1 MVQLAHEVLKL
12 SDGSQIGFVRVP
24 GKLPELLAVGGYGK
38 SALEKPLGS
47 CVLKFALARGQACT
61 VLEFRG
67 QGRSST
73 AIEGMTVPGMRADL
87 MSAAQAL
94 GLRDCLGVGAS
105 LGAWAM
111 LAAQQ
116 EQNRLLSKMIGLAPA
131 IDWDLTFFKPLSESG
146 GLIANGSGFVQARES
161 GIRVSQA
168 FFDGLDACRIRPTE
182 LALAGKFIIIHGD
195 ADPIAPMSRSQ
206 RLAAEAGGRLTV
218 VPGGG
223 HEVSALQ
230 SSGSQDVFAKTCGA
244 MLAGA
249 GNKDVG
255 A

>member
-1 MVQLAHEVLKL
+1 MVQLAHQVLKL
-12 SDGSQIGFVRVP
+12 SDGSRIGFVRVA
-24 GKLPELLAVGGYGK
+24 GKLPEILVVGGYGK
-38 SALEKPLGS
+38 SALEKPLGPY
-47 CVLKFALARGQACT
+47 VLKFALTHGQACT

-73 AIEGMTVPGMRADL
+73 ATEGMTVPGMRADL
-87 MSAAQAL
+87 TNAAQAL
-94 GLRDCLGVGAS
+94 GLHDCLGVGAS

-116 EQNRLLSKMIGLAPA
+116 EQNRLLCKMIALAPA

-146 GLIANGSGFVQARES
+146 GLIVNGSGFMEARES

-168 FFDGLDACRIRPTE
+168 FFNGLDACRIRPAE
-182 LALAGKFIIIHGD
+182 LALEGRLIIMHGD
-195 ADPIAPMSRSQ
+195 ADPIAPISRAQ
-206 RLAAEAGGRLTV
+206 RLAVEVGGRLIV

-230 SSGSQDVFAKTCGA
+230 SSSSRDVFAETCGA
-244 MLAGA
+244 MLARA

-255 A
+255 D